1 MPSNTCAC
9 SAIAGSAS
17 SQGPQPSALQ
27 HAGVNR
33 SSVTAL
39 KQSGMKFEQDWMF
52 EGDHMNHM
60 ISGGRF
66 AAERIFAAANPP
78 TAVIC
83 SNDLTA
89 VGMLHMAHQL
99 GRKIPEDLS
108 LIGFDD
114 LFIAEI
120 VQPALTT
127 LHLSRREIAAR
138 VLCSAI
144 GPRQNTCAANVGDP
158 PAIDRP
164 CLYSHRAI
172 C

>member
-1 MPSNTCAC
+1 
-9 SAIAGSAS
+9 
-17 SQGPQPSALQ
+17 
-27 HAGVNR
+27 
-33 SSVTAL
+33 
-39 KQSGMKFEQDWMF
+39 MKFEQDWMF
-52 EGDHMNHM
+52 EGDHM

-89 VGMLHMAHQL
+89 VGMLHMAHKL

-114 LFIAEI
+114 LFIAEM

-127 LHLSRREIAAR
+127 LHLSRSEIAAR
-138 VLCSAI
+138 AFYAVQSVRDKIPVQQTSVILPQLI
-144 GPRQNTCAANVGDP
+144 V
-158 PAIDRP
+158 
-164 CLYSHRAI
+164 RASTATVRSVKTKP
-172 C
+172 